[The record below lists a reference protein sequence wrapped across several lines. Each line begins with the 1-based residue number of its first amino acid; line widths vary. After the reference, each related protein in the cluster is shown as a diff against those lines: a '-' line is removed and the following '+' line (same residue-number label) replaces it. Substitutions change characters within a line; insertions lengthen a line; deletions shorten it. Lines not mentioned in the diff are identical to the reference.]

1 MSRLWLPITLV
12 VLLAGVL
19 GWLLEGWDP
28 SGERVRSIPSG
39 GDFTLQ
45 SDLGPVSLRDFRGS
59 VVTLYFGYTWCPDI
73 CPTSLAAQ
81 MQAIAGLAPSE
92 AERVRPLFISV
103 DPARDSV
110 GHLRTYADY
119 FHPRLLGL
127 TGSPEDLA
135 RVAAS
140 YGAVYRIAQ
149 VQSAADYAV
158 DHSAD
163 LYVIDAEGRL
173 FATLP
178 HGTTPTA
185 IRDVLRD
192 ALAKR

>member
-1 MSRLWLPITLV
+1 MSRLWLPVTLV

-19 GWLLEGWDP
+19 GWLLEGWNP
-28 SGERVRSIPSG
+28 SGERTRATPSG

-45 SDLGPVSLRDFRGS
+45 SDRGPVSLRDFRGR

-81 MQAIAGLAPSE
+81 VTAIAGLAPGE
-92 AERVRPLFISV
+92 ADRVQPLFISV
-103 DPARDSV
+103 DPARDTV
-110 GHLRTYADY
+110 EHLRAYADY

-127 TGSPEDLA
+127 TGAPQDLA
-135 RVAAS
+135 RVAAN
-140 YGAVYRIAQ
+140 YGAVFRVAR